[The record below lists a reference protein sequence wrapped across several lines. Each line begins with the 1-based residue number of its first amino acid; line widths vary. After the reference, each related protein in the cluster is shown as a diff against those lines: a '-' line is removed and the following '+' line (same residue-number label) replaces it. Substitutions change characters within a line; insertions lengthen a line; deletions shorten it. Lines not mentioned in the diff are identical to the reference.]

1 MARRDRGESGA
12 AVGGKRRR
20 MIERAGVDVD
30 AGDAVAPGEA
40 ERFGEQPAAVA
51 LPGELGDEADEGE
64 FAFAGDAEIQLD
76 HADFGAR
83 RIDHGVELADGRGEL
98 WHRP

>member
-1 MARRDRGESGA
+1 
-12 AVGGKRRR
+12 

-30 AGDAVAPGEA
+30 AGDAVAPGETQ
-40 ERFGEQPAAVA
+40 RFGEQPAAVA
-51 LPGELGDEADEGE
+51 MPGELGDEADEGE
-64 FAFAGDAEIQLD
+64 LAFLRNAEIQLD

-83 RIDHGVELADGRGEL
+83 HIDHGVELADDRGEL